1 MSQSRSLTDPSR
13 VDELLSRLRRREKG
27 VRQRP
32 VSDARRPAAPATGAP
47 AEGFTDL
54 PFDTGV
60 PRERLRNEAP
70 TNPAANPVAEP
81 QGRPRAPSLP
91 TRAVPPPETWPPP
104 SAAASPGSVTPASED
119 AQNADRINERFASS
133 DVIEAAKMRALE
145 RARRIAAAT
154 GDGPGERVTDNVA
167 SADPVAS
174 EMALPVEE
182 PADAVAST
190 APAPGSGIPDAVP
203 PKVEDD
209 APAEPAPL
217 QEEAAPQTQRGTPT
231 RESISTLTLPRVDT
245 DGDFQRQLDKL
256 LSTLMGAFEA
266 TGAFIADRSGLPLSL
281 RNVGDEAVARSS
293 LAWHLFEEAGKR
305 DAADLLLVRRDDEP
319 NTYIYLVTSGLGPIA
334 VAIRCETPVTPQ
346 LAELTRRAL
355 AQALHV
361 DR

>member
-13 VDELLSRLRRREKG
+13 VDDLLSRLRRREERALRG
-27 VRQRP
+27 P
-32 VSDARRPAAPATGAP
+32 LPDAKQATRTTDAA

-54 PFDTGV
+54 PADKSA

-91 TRAVPPPETWPPP
+91 TRAVPPPEAWPPP
-104 SAAASPGSVTPASED
+104 SVASSPED
-119 AQNADRINERFASS
+119 AQSADRINERFASS

-167 SADPVAS
+167 SADPAAQAT
-174 EMALPVEE
+174 ELPVEQ
-182 PADAVAST
+182 PAEEVAT
-190 APAPGSGIPDAVP
+190 AAAPASG
-203 PKVEDD
+203 
-209 APAEPAPL
+209 PATPEASLSEPEVAPL
-217 QEEAAPQTQRGTPT
+217 QASEPPHEEAAPQAQRSATT
-231 RESISTLTLPRVDT
+231 RESVSTLTLPRVDA

-281 RNVGDEAVARSS
+281 RNVGEEVVARSS
-293 LAWHLFEEAGKR
+293 LAWHLFDEAGKR
-305 DAADLLLVRRDDEP
+305 EAADLLLVRRDEEP
-319 NTYIYLVTSGLGPIA
+319 NTYIYLVTSSLGPIA

>member
-13 VDELLSRLRRREKG
+13 VDELLARLRRRDKG

-32 VSDARRPAAPATGAP
+32 VSDARRPAAPATDAP

-54 PFDTGV
+54 PFDMGA

-91 TRAVPPPETWPPP
+91 TRAVPPPEAWPPP
-104 SAAASPGSVTPASED
+104 GAASPPED

-167 SADPVAS
+167 SADPVDQA
-174 EMALPVEE
+174 MALPVEE
-182 PADAVAST
+182 PDDALAGTVP
-190 APAPGSGIPDAVP
+190 APASNIPDAVP
-203 PKVEDD
+203 NEAEDD
-209 APAEPAPL
+209 APAEPATL
-217 QEEAAPQTQRGTPT
+217 QEEAVPQTRRGTPT